1 MPRRL
6 LLRLLRQRL
15 PLRRLR
21 PQRRKLPLRHN
32 PIAYFKSKQLIINHC
47 CKASLF
53 ITTQRPDDLPRPSGL
68 CFSRLYIGI
77 SRATLS
83 KRTVSS
89 ASPLTVLWHRRKR
102 LLLGSGTDVKSLATF
117 SSGPDLSER
126 LRRVLLLLN
135 YADNTMQEFDEL
147 LIERSKKG
155 TYWVHFA
162 VRPKENRRK
171 VCFIQ
176 T

>member
-1 MPRRL
+1 M
-6 LLRLLRQRL
+6 
-15 PLRRLR
+15 
-21 PQRRKLPLRHN
+21 
-32 PIAYFKSKQLIINHC
+32 
-47 CKASLF
+47 
-53 ITTQRPDDLPRPSGL
+53 
-68 CFSRLYIGI
+68 YIGI
-77 SRATLS
+77 SRVTLS
-83 KRTVSS
+83 KRAVSS
-89 ASPLTVLWHRRKR
+89 ASPLTVLWPRRKR
-102 LLLGSGTDVKSLATF
+102 LSLGSGTDVKSLTTF

>member
-1 MPRRL
+1 MILHDHRD
-6 LLRLLRQRL
+6 
-15 PLRRLR
+15 
-21 PQRRKLPLRHN
+21 
-32 PIAYFKSKQLIINHC
+32 FVC
-47 CKASLF
+47 
-53 ITTQRPDDLPRPSGL
+53 
-68 CFSRLYIGI
+68 SRLYIGI

-83 KRTVSS
+83 KRAVSS

-102 LLLGSGTDVKSLATF
+102 LSLGSGTDVKSLTTF

-162 VRPKENRRK
+162 VRPKENRRE